1 MFIESKDLQAEYDTK
16 TNILSVGWRSNDPGG
31 FVMTYR
37 AVEASQLSLKKG
49 LEKKDST
56 GL

>member
-1 MFIESKDLQAEYDTK
+1 MFIESKDLQAEYGTK